1 MPSGPTE
8 PKENRLSRLTA
19 DQAADIAARHG
30 LSLQDAAGLLN
41 LADDADDAEHIASRF
56 AAAGDPL
63 RTVARD
69 LFARRERPVRV
80 NLADVAI
87 DPDGD
92 AA

>member
-1 MPSGPTE
+1 M
-8 PKENRLSRLTA
+8 SRLTA
-19 DQAADIAARHG
+19 DEAADIAARHG

-41 LADDADDAEHIASRF
+41 LADDADDAERIADRF

-69 LFARRERPVRV
+69 LFSRRERPVRV

-87 DPDGD
+87 DPED